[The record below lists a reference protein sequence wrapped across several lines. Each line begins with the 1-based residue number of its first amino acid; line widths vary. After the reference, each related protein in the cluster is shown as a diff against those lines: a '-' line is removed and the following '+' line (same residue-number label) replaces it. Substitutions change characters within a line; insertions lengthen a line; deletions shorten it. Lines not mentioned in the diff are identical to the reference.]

1 MGVRVA
7 ARWFWRQEE
16 WAATPAEVR
25 AHKGPDAKP
34 VFTKK
39 LTVALMS
46 ASFAELKTELES
58 GAFDPATTD
67 EELIGDEGELLAQRD
82 EFVREQVGVKL
93 GTQVPVEAAFFA
105 HIGWSTV
112 RGLAWDLKAAGEA
125 LQATRCT

>member
-112 RGLAWDLKAAGEA
+112 RSLAWDLKAAG
-125 LQATRCT
+125 